1 MPKIFM
7 LRTTACTTARLAFE
21 GELNGVTV
29 PIEVPVLH
37 TTTYNTIMPQEVFA
51 PEAIVLDRNTRTNS
65 IDLATVFPI
74 SGQPELYKA
83 EYKLNNVHES
93 LTATLEGSV
102 LTITTEE
109 TTLPE
114 DATVTVQGRIS
125 RATQRATKAAAP
137 ASVPVLISGTQTAI
151 NEIIAD
157 KDGAPV
163 KIYNLDGVRF
173 NCLPSAPGIYII
185 KKGSE
190 VYKIIK

>member
-1 MPKIFM
+1 
-7 LRTTACTTARLAFE
+7 
-21 GELNGVTV
+21 
-29 PIEVPVLH
+29 
-37 TTTYNTIMPQEVFA
+37 MPQEVFA

-93 LTATLEGSV
+93 LTATLGGSV

-137 ASVPVLISGTQTAI
+137 ASVPVAAKWETVTVPVLISGTQTAI

>member
-1 MPKIFM
+1 M
-7 LRTTACTTARLAFE
+7 
-21 GELNGVTV
+21 
-29 PIEVPVLH
+29 
-37 TTTYNTIMPQEVFA
+37 
-51 PEAIVLDRNTRTNS
+51 
-65 IDLATVFPI
+65 
-74 SGQPELYKA
+74 
-83 EYKLNNVHES
+83 
-93 LTATLEGSV
+93 
-102 LTITTEE
+102 LTITTED

-137 ASVPVLISGTQTAI
+137 ASVPVAAKWETVTVPVLISGTQTAI